1 MENELEITRIIKNNT
16 FHYIDRTKKIIRNK
30 NQLNRF
36 KSLKIPPGYIN
47 VKISADMDSAIQV
60 IGEDTMNRKQYIY
73 HPGFIE
79 EQKEVK
85 FADLIL
91 FGRKLKR
98 IRKDINNNLKNI
110 KNNLS
115 KEKIISIIIFLIDK
129 CHFRI
134 GTEKYKKLYNTYGVS
149 TLSPNHLIF
158 NKNNLVI
165 QFIGKKGVLNKSKIS
180 NGQAIDYLKLL
191 CEFNSNKEYIFYY
204 QHNDNLN
211 HITHSQI
218 NRFLQKYNRNISAK
232 FFRTWCANQTM
243 LSELVP
249 LPIIREHKHRIKEI
263 RRIVKVIANKLNNTP
278 QVCKSNYIYDQLI
291 DLYINNYQ
299 TFLSIIES
307 SKKCNNT
314 LPTIDRLLN
323 IFLIYFKN
331 N

>member
-1 MENELEITRIIKNNT
+1 MEITRVIRNNK
-16 FHYIDRTKKIIRNK
+16 FQYLDRTKKVIKNR

-36 KSLKIPPGYIN
+36 KSLKIPPAYTN
-47 VKISADMDSAIQV
+47 VKISAYKDTAIQA
-60 IGEDTMNRKQYIY
+60 IGQDNLNRKQYIY
-73 HPGFIE
+73 HQDFIE

-85 FADLIL
+85 FSDLIL

-98 IRKDINNNLKNI
+98 IRKDVNNNLKNI
-110 KNNLS
+110 QNNLS

-180 NGQAIDYLKLL
+180 NGHAIDYLKQL
-191 CEFNSNKEYIFYY
+191 CQYNSDKEYIFYY
-204 QHNDNLN
+204 QDNINLH
-211 HITHSQI
+211 HITHTQI
-218 NRFLQKYNRNISAK
+218 NNFLQKYNRHISAK
-232 FFRTWCANQTM
+232 FFRTWCANHTM
-243 LSELVP
+243 LGELVV
-249 LPIIREHKHRIKEI
+249 LPKLENIKDRQKEV
-263 RRIVKVIANKLNNTP
+263 RRIIKVVASKLNNTP
-278 QVCKSNYIYDQLI
+278 QVSKSNYIYDQLI
-291 DLYINNYQ
+291 ELYLNNYQ
-299 TFLSIIES
+299 TFLVILDK
-307 SKKCNNT
+307 SKKYNNT
-314 LPTIDRLLN
+314 LPTIDRLLT